1 MSHASTTLDLLDRS
15 REALAAACSA
25 PAAATRHAD
34 ASLAALRAGAALVA
48 AGPTTGSTTGPGRRG
63 PRLPGEGPHDLWSL
77 VVGVAP
83 ELVEWAQRFAAA
95 TERQALVESGTL
107 RVGAREADDLLRDA
121 ETFLDLAARRL
132 GVPSASGPHRLV
144 PVRSA

>member
-1 MSHASTTLDLLDRS
+1 MSHATTTLDLLDRS
-15 REALAAACSA
+15 REALATACAA
-25 PAAATRHAD
+25 PAASTRHAD
-34 ASLAALRAGAALVA
+34 AALAALRAGAALVA
-48 AGPTTGSTTGPGRRG
+48 AGSGRRG
-63 PRLPGEGPHDLWSL
+63 PRLPGEGPHDVWSL

-95 TERQALVESGTL
+95 TERQSLLESGVL

-132 GVPSASGPHRLV
+132 GVPTAPQTHRLV

>member
-1 MSHASTTLDLLDRS
+1 MSHATTTLDLLDRS
-15 REALAAACSA
+15 REALAAACAA
-25 PAAATRHAD
+25 PAASTRHAD

-48 AGPTTGSTTGPGRRG
+48 AGSGRRG
-63 PRLPGEGPHDLWSL
+63 PRLPGEGPHDVWSL

-95 TERQALVESGTL
+95 TERQSLLESGVL

-132 GVPSASGPHRLV
+132 GVPTAPATHRLV

>member
-1 MSHASTTLDLLDRS
+1 MSHATTTLDLLDRS
-15 REALAAACSA
+15 REALAGACAA
-25 PAAATRHAD
+25 PAASARHGA

-48 AGPTTGSTTGPGRRG
+48 AGSTRRG
-63 PRLPGEGPHDLWSL
+63 PRLPGEGPHDVWSL

-95 TERQALVESGTL
+95 TERQGQVDAGTL
-107 RVGAREADDLLRDA
+107 RVGSREADDLLRDA

-132 GVPSASGPHRLV
+132 GVPSTAAPRRLV

>member
-1 MSHASTTLDLLDRS
+1 MSHATTTLDLLDRS

-25 PAAATRHAD
+25 PAAATRHGD

-48 AGPTTGSTTGPGRRG
+48 AGSPGGGAHRG
-63 PRLPGEGPHDLWSL
+63 PRLPGEGPHDVWSL

-95 TERQALVESGTL
+95 TERQALVESGVM
-107 RVGAREADDLLRDA
+107 RVGSREADDLLRDA

-132 GVPSASGPHRLV
+132 GVPTTPGPHRLV